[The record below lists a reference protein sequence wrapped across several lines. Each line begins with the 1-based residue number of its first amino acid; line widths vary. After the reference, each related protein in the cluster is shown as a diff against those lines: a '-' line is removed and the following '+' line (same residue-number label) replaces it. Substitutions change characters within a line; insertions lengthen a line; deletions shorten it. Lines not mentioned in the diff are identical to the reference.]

1 MSKLGLDGSP
11 YLLDSAAEN
20 SVLEALKALEER
32 VSLLRHHGTLTDETL
47 RQYYG
52 ERRFEQVA
60 ESNAIEGS
68 TLSSGE
74 TELAVLKGITLTGH
88 DPAYVRDARALDTA
102 LQRLAELARETSD
115 PTDLEKLLELHGLIL
130 QDRPG
135 AGIFRNEEVRI
146 GGSPHRPPR
155 DWNEVMNAMEHW
167 EKWSQTRSTTPAP
180 IRAAVLHAWLAH
192 IHPFTDGNGRTARAI
207 TNLELVRAGYP
218 PIIIKKKERDRYI
231 EALRESDEGG
241 DIRSFLELTF
251 ERCEAALTGLEL
263 AAKKQEGY
271 SPAQERIRQRQER
284 QLSIWVTSVELLA
297 KTIEHYLEEELAP
310 VGGSASVRL
319 FESPIDIDEY
329 VTLCEGKSVSR
340 SWAFICNVQV
350 PGLPRFEILAFVGH
364 RSAHLYQDLSQE
376 GGPSIFWSERNPEG
390 YPKWRAAGDK
400 SPYATELTIS
410 GSSGDEWFAQH
421 PSGEITR
428 HRTTDLAEKVATE
441 LIEIAS
447 A

>member
-11 YLLDSAAEN
+11 YLLDALAE
-20 SVLEALKALEER
+20 STVLEALDALEER
-32 VSLLRHHGTLTDETL
+32 VNLLRRHGTLTDDTL

-74 TELAVLKGITLTGH
+74 TELAVQKGITLTGH
-88 DPAYVRDARALDTA
+88 DPAYVRDARALDSA
-102 LQRLAELARETSD
+102 LQRLSELARETGGS
-115 PTDLEKLLELHGLIL
+115 TDIDQLLELHALIL
-130 QDRPG
+130 EGRPG
-135 AGIFRNEEVRI
+135 AGLFRNQAVRI
-146 GGSPHRPPR
+146 SGSSHRPPR
-155 DWNEVMNAMEHW
+155 DWREVIEAMEHW
-167 EKWSQTRSTTPAP
+167 ETWSKTQSTIPAP

-207 TNLELVRAGYP
+207 GNLELVRAGYP

-231 EALRESDEGG
+231 EALGESDEGG

-271 SPAQERIRQRQER
+271 SAVQEKIRQRQER
-284 QLSIWVTSVELLA
+284 QLSIWATSVDLLA
-297 KTIEHYLEEELAP
+297 KTLEYFMEEGLAP
-310 VGGSASVRL
+310 VGGGADVRV

-340 SWAFICNVQV
+340 SWAFICNVQL
-350 PGLPRFEILAFVGH
+350 PGLPRFEILSFIGH
-364 RSAHLYQDLSQE
+364 RSASMYRELSYE

-390 YPKWRAAGDK
+390 YPKWRPAGNK
-400 SPYATELTIS
+400 SPYAMELTIS
-410 GSSGDEWFAQH
+410 GGSGDEWFARH
-421 PSGEITR
+421 ESGDISR
-428 HRTTDLAEKVATE
+428 HRTTELAKKIAEE
-441 LIEIAS
+441 LIKSAS
-447 A
+447 E